1 MMDFI
6 WTITF
11 MAVVGAAIGAVTNHL
26 AIKMLFRPHEAKFI
40 GSWRIPFTP
49 GLIPKRR
56 DELARQLGNTVIQHL
71 LTPDIFKK
79 KYFNEEMKNKAA
91 HFLTEQL
98 NDKIFQSDKSIK
110 EWLKLAGIEN
120 VPTIVNE
127 KIEDQVDVQ
136 FSQLKVRFEQETIR
150 QLAPI
155 DWQQKADAKVGEIVS
170 YILVKGEDFFES
182 AEGKMT
188 VKNLIDDFLSTKGTL
203 GNMIQM
209 FMGESSSLAGKVQPE
224 ILKFLRA
231 PGTKNMLEKIV
242 RNEWEKLKDRPLIE
256 MMDGFDFEPIVKNV
270 KEYLTEQLAIEEKLN
285 YSFLHYFPGAT
296 GWTESYL
303 IPKVTSFA
311 FQEAETKLEEVLR
324 KMKLEDMV
332 KEQVDT
338 FPVSRLEEIVL
349 GISKREF
356 KMITILGGVLGGLI
370 GIIQGLIVFFT
381 T

>member
-1 MMDFI
+1 MDFI

>member
-1 MMDFI
+1 MNFI

-26 AIKMLFRPHEAKFI
+26 AIKMLFRPHEAKYI

-71 LTPDIFKK
+71 LTPDIFRK
-79 KYFNEEMKNKAA
+79 KYFNEEMKNKAN
-91 HFLTEQL
+91 HFLTDQL
-98 NDKIFQSDKSIK
+98 NDKIFQSEKTIND
-110 EWLKLAGIEN
+110 WLKLAGLEN
-120 VPTIVNE
+120 VPTIVNG
-127 KIEDQVDVQ
+127 KIEEQVDVQ
-136 FSQLKVRFEQETIR
+136 FTQLKSRFEQETIR
-150 QLAPI
+150 KLAPI
-155 DWQQKADAKVGEIVS
+155 DWQQKADTKVGEIVS
-170 YILVKGEDFFES
+170 YILLKGEDFFES
-182 AEGKMT
+182 EDGKTT

-242 RNEWEKLKDRPLIE
+242 RGEWEKLKDRPLNE

-270 KEYLTEQLAIEEKLN
+270 KAYLTEQLAIEERLDN
-285 YSFLHYFPGAT
+285 NFLLYFPEAAN
-296 GWTESYL
+296 WTNSYL
-303 IPKVTSFA
+303 IPKVTTFA
-311 FQEAETKLEEVLR
+311 FLEAETKLEEVLR

-332 KEQVDT
+332 KEQVDS

>member
-1 MMDFI
+1 MDFI

-11 MAVVGAAIGAVTNHL
+11 MAIVGAAIGAVTNHF
-26 AIKMLFRPHEAKFI
+26 AIKMLFRPHEAKYI
-40 GSWRIPFTP
+40 GSWRVPFTP

-79 KYFNEEMKNKAA
+79 KYFNEEMKNKAN

-98 NDKIFQSDKSIK
+98 NDKIFRSDKTIK
-110 EWLKLAGIEN
+110 DWLKLAGLEN
-120 VPTIVNE
+120 VPSIVND
-127 KIEDQVDVQ
+127 KIEEQVDNQ
-136 FSQLKVRFEQETIR
+136 FSQLKSRFEKETIR

-155 DWQQKADAKVGEIVS
+155 DWQEKADTKVGEIVS
-170 YILVKGEDFFES
+170 YILLKGEAFFES
-182 AEGKMT
+182 DEGKLT

-242 RNEWEKLKDRPLIE
+242 QNEWEKLKDRPLNE
-256 MMDGFDFEPIVKNV
+256 MMDGFDFDPIVKNV
-270 KEYLTEQLAIEEKLN
+270 KGYLVDQLAIDERLN
-285 YSFLHYFPGAT
+285 YGFLHYFPEVT
-296 GWTESYL
+296 RWTESYL
-303 IPKVTSFA
+303 IPKVTTFA
-311 FQEAETKLEEVLR
+311 FLEAESKLEEVLR

-356 KMITILGGVLGGLI
+356 KMITILGGALGGLI
-370 GIIQGLIVFFT
+370 GIIQGLIVFYT

>member
-1 MMDFI
+1 MDFI

-26 AIKMLFRPHEAKFI
+26 AIKMLFRPHEAKYI

-79 KYFNEEMKNKAA
+79 KYFNEEMKNKAN

-98 NDKIFQSDKSIK
+98 HTKIFHSDKTIND
-110 EWLKLAGIEN
+110 WLNLAGLEN
-120 VPTIVNE
+120 VPTIVNG
-127 KIEDQVDVQ
+127 KIEQQVDIQ
-136 FSQLKVRFEQETIR
+136 FNQLKTRFEQETIR
-150 QLAPI
+150 QLAPL
-155 DWQQKADAKVGEIVS
+155 DWQQKADTKVGEIVS

-182 AEGKMT
+182 EEGKMT
-188 VKNLIDDFLSTKGTL
+188 VRNLIDDFLSTKGTL

-242 RNEWEKLKDRPLIE
+242 RNEWEKLKDRPLNE

-270 KEYLTEQLAIEEKLN
+270 KLYLSEQLAIEERLN
-285 YSFLHYFPGAT
+285 STFIHYFPEVT
-296 GWTESYL
+296 GWTENNL
-303 IPKVTSFA
+303 IPRVTTFA
-311 FQEAETKLEEVLR
+311 FREAETKLEEVLR

-332 KEQVDT
+332 KEQVDA

>member
-1 MMDFI
+1 MDFI

-11 MAVVGAAIGAVTNHL
+11 MAVVGAAIGSITNHF
-26 AIKMLFRPHEAKFI
+26 AIKMLFRPHEAKYI

-98 NDKIFQSDKSIK
+98 NDKVFQSEKTIK
-110 EWLKLAGIEN
+110 DWLKLAGIEN

-136 FSQLKVRFEQETIR
+136 FSQLKARFEQETIR

-155 DWQQKADAKVGEIVS
+155 DWQQRADTKVREIVS

-182 AEGKMT
+182 EEGKMT

-242 RNEWEKLKDRPLIE
+242 RNEWEKLKDRPLNE
-256 MMDGFDFEPIVKNV
+256 MMEGFDFEPIVKNV
-270 KEYLTEQLAIEEKLN
+270 KEYLAEQLAIEEKLN

-296 GWTESYL
+296 GWTASYL
-303 IPKVTSFA
+303 IPKVTTFA

>member
-1 MMDFI
+1 MDFI

-11 MAVVGAAIGAVTNHL
+11 MAIVGAAIGAVTNHF
-26 AIKMLFRPHEAKFI
+26 AIKMLFRPHEAKYI
-40 GSWRIPFTP
+40 GSWRVPFTP

-56 DELARQLGNTVIQHL
+56 DELAKQLGNTVIQHL

-79 KYFNEEMKNKAA
+79 KYFNEEMKNKTN

-98 NDKIFQSDKSIK
+98 NDKIFRSDKTIK
-110 EWLKLAGIEN
+110 DWLKLAGLEN
-120 VPTIVNE
+120 VPSIVND
-127 KIEDQVDVQ
+127 KIEEQVDSQ
-136 FSQLKVRFEQETIR
+136 FSQLKSRFEKETIR
-150 QLAPI
+150 QLAPM
-155 DWQQKADAKVGEIVS
+155 DWQEKADTKVGEIVS
-170 YILVKGEDFFES
+170 YILLKGEAFFES
-182 AEGKMT
+182 DEGKLT

-242 RNEWEKLKDRPLIE
+242 QNEWEKLKDRPLNE
-256 MMDGFDFEPIVKNV
+256 MMDGFDFDPIVKNV
-270 KEYLTEQLAIEEKLN
+270 KGYLVDQLAIEERLN
-285 YSFLHYFPGAT
+285 YGFLHYFPEVT
-296 GWTESYL
+296 RWTESYL
-303 IPKVTSFA
+303 VPKVTTFA
-311 FQEAETKLEEVLR
+311 FLEAESKLEEVLR

-370 GIIQGLIVFFT
+370 GIIQGLIVFYT

>member
-1 MMDFI
+1 MDFI

-11 MAVVGAAIGAVTNHL
+11 MAVVGAAIGSVTNHF
-26 AIKMLFRPHEAKFI
+26 AIKMLFRPHEAKYI

-56 DELARQLGNTVIQHL
+56 DELAKQLGNTVIQHL

-98 NDKIFQSDKSIK
+98 NDKIFQSDKTIND
-110 EWLKLAGIEN
+110 WLKLAGLES
-120 VPTIVNE
+120 VPTIVKG
-127 KIEDQVDVQ
+127 KIEEQVDVQ
-136 FSQLKVRFEQETIR
+136 FSQLKTRFEKETIR

-155 DWQQKADAKVGEIVS
+155 DWQQKADTKVGEIVS
-170 YILVKGEDFFES
+170 YILLKGEDFFES
-182 AEGKMT
+182 DEGKQT

-242 RNEWEKLKDRPLIE
+242 RSEWEKLKDRPLNE
-256 MMDGFDFEPIVKNV
+256 MMEGFDFEPIVKNV
-270 KEYLTEQLAIEEKLN
+270 KVYLTEQLAIEERLD
-285 YSFLHYFPGAT
+285 YSFLHYFPGVT

-303 IPKVTSFA
+303 IPKVTTFA

>member
-1 MMDFI
+1 MDFI

-26 AIKMLFRPHEAKFI
+26 AIKMLFRPHEAKYI
-40 GSWRIPFTP
+40 GSWRVPFTP

-56 DELARQLGNTVIQHL
+56 DELAIQLGNTVIQHL

-79 KYFNEEMKNKAA
+79 KYFNEEMKIKAN

-98 NDKIFQSDKSIK
+98 NDKIFHSDKTIK
-110 EWLKLAGIEN
+110 DWLKLAGLEN
-120 VPTIVNE
+120 VPSIVNG
-127 KIEDQVDVQ
+127 KIEEQVDVQ
-136 FSQLKVRFEQETIR
+136 FYQLKARFEQETIR

-155 DWQQKADAKVGEIVS
+155 DWQQKADTKVGEIVS
-170 YILVKGEDFFES
+170 YILLKGEDFFES
-182 AEGKMT
+182 EEGRMT

-242 RNEWEKLKDRPLIE
+242 RSEWEKLKDRPLNE

-270 KEYLTEQLAIEEKLN
+270 KVYLTEQLAIEEKLN
-285 YSFLHYFPGAT
+285 YGFLHYFPGAT
-296 GWTESYL
+296 EWTETYL
-303 IPKVTSFA
+303 IPKVTTFA
-311 FQEAETKLEEVLR
+311 FEEAEEKLEEVLR

-332 KEQVDT
+332 KEQVDA

>member
-1 MMDFI
+1 MNFI

-11 MAVVGAAIGAVTNHL
+11 MAVVGATIGAVTNHF
-26 AIKMLFRPHEAKFI
+26 AIKMLFRPHEAKYI

-79 KYFNEEMKNKAA
+79 KYFNEEMKSKTN
-91 HFLTEQL
+91 HFLTDQL
-98 NDKIFQSDKSIK
+98 NEKIFHSDKTIK
-110 EWLKLAGIEN
+110 DWLTLAGLDNI
-120 VPTIVNE
+120 PTIVNGR
-127 KIEDQVDVQ
+127 IEEQVDVQ
-136 FSQLKVRFEQETIR
+136 FSQLKTRFEQETIR

-155 DWQQKADAKVGEIVS
+155 DWQLKADTKVGEIVS
-170 YILVKGEDFFES
+170 YILLKGEDFFES
-182 AEGKMT
+182 EEGRMT

-231 PGTKNMLEKIV
+231 PGTKGMLEKIV
-242 RNEWEKLKDRPLIE
+242 RNEWEKLKDRPLNE

-270 KEYLTEQLAIEEKLN
+270 KVYLTEQLAIEEKLDYN
-285 YSFLHYFPGAT
+285 LLHYFPEAA

-303 IPKVTSFA
+303 IPKVTTFA

-349 GISKREF
+349 GISRREF

>member
-1 MMDFI
+1 MNFI

-11 MAVVGAAIGAVTNHL
+11 MALVGAAIGAVTNHL
-26 AIKMLFRPHEAKFI
+26 AIQMLFRPHEAKYI

-56 DELARQLGNTVIQHL
+56 DELAKQLGNTVIQHL

-79 KYFNEEMKNKAA
+79 KYFNEEMKNKAN

-98 NDKIFQSDKSIK
+98 NEKVFQSDKTIK
-110 EWLKLAGIEN
+110 DWLQLAGLEN
-120 VPTIVNE
+120 VPTIVNH
-127 KIEDQVDVQ
+127 KIEEQVDVQ
-136 FSQLKVRFEQETIR
+136 FSQLKTRFEQESIR

-155 DWQQKADAKVGEIVS
+155 DWQQKADTKVGEIVS
-170 YILVKGEDFFES
+170 YILLKGEDFFES
-182 AEGKMT
+182 EEGRMT

-231 PGTKNMLEKIV
+231 PGTKNMLENIV
-242 RNEWEKLKDRPLIE
+242 RNEWEKLKDRPLNE

-270 KEYLTEQLAIEEKLN
+270 KVYLTEQLAMEEKLN
-285 YSFLHYFPGAT
+285 YSFTHYFPAAS

-303 IPKVTSFA
+303 IPKVTTFA

-356 KMITILGGVLGGLI
+356 KMITILGGFLGGLI
-370 GIIQGLIVFFT
+370 GIIQGLIVFLT

>member
-1 MMDFI
+1 MDFI

-11 MAVVGAAIGAVTNHL
+11 MAIVGAAIGAVTNHF
-26 AIKMLFRPHEAKFI
+26 AIKMLFRPHEAKYI
-40 GSWRIPFTP
+40 GSWRVPFTP

-56 DELARQLGNTVIQHL
+56 DELAKQLGNTVIQHL

-79 KYFNEEMKNKAA
+79 KYFNEEMKNKAN

-98 NDKIFQSDKSIK
+98 NDKIFRSDKTIK
-110 EWLKLAGIEN
+110 DWLKLAGLEN
-120 VPTIVNE
+120 VPSIVND
-127 KIEDQVDVQ
+127 KIEEQVDSQ
-136 FSQLKVRFEQETIR
+136 FNQLKSRFEKETIR

-155 DWQQKADAKVGEIVS
+155 DWQEKADTKVGEIVS
-170 YILVKGEDFFES
+170 YILLKGEAFFES
-182 AEGKMT
+182 DEGKLT

-242 RNEWEKLKDRPLIE
+242 QNEWEKLKDRPLNE
-256 MMDGFDFEPIVKNV
+256 MMDGFDFDPIVKNV
-270 KEYLTEQLAIEEKLN
+270 KGYLVDQLAIEERLN
-285 YSFLHYFPGAT
+285 YGFLHYFPEVT
-296 GWTESYL
+296 RWTESYL
-303 IPKVTSFA
+303 IPKVTAFA
-311 FQEAETKLEEVLR
+311 FLEAESKLEEVLR

-370 GIIQGLIVFFT
+370 GIIQGLIVFYT

>member
-1 MMDFI
+1 MNFL

-11 MAVVGAAIGAVTNHL
+11 MAVVGAAIGAVTNHF
-26 AIKMLFRPHEAKFI
+26 AIKMLFRPHEAKYV

-56 DELARQLGNTVIQHL
+56 DELAKQLGNTVIQHL

-79 KYFNEEMKNKAA
+79 KYFNEEMKQKAN
-91 HFLTEQL
+91 HFLIEQL
-98 NDKIFQSDKSIK
+98 NDKIFQSDKTITD
-110 EWLKLAGIEN
+110 WLKLAGLEN
-120 VPTIVNE
+120 VPTIVND
-127 KIEDQVDVQ
+127 KIEEQVDVQ
-136 FSQLKVRFEQETIR
+136 FSRLKTRFEQETIR

-155 DWQQKADAKVGEIVS
+155 DWQLKADTKVGEIVS
-170 YILVKGEDFFES
+170 YILLKGEDFFES
-182 AEGKMT
+182 EEGRTT

-242 RNEWEKLKDRPLIE
+242 RSEWEKLKDRPLNE
-256 MMDGFDFEPIVKNV
+256 MMDGFDFDPIIKNV
-270 KEYLTEQLAIEEKLN
+270 KVYLTEQLAVEERLN
-285 YSFLHYFPGAT
+285 YNLIHYFPGAT

-303 IPKVTSFA
+303 IPKVTTFA
-311 FQEAETKLEEVLR
+311 FHEAETKLEEVLR

>member
-1 MMDFI
+1 MDFI

-11 MAVVGAAIGAVTNHL
+11 MAVVGAAIGAVTNHF
-26 AIKMLFRPHEAKFI
+26 AIKMLFRPHDAKYI
-40 GSWRIPFTP
+40 GSWRVPFTP

-79 KYFNEEMKNKAA
+79 KYFNEEMKNKAN

-98 NDKIFQSDKSIK
+98 NNKFLQSDKSIQD
-110 EWLKLAGIEN
+110 WLRLAGLEN
-120 VPTIVNE
+120 VPTIVND
-127 KIEDQVDVQ
+127 KIEEQVEVQ
-136 FSQLKVRFEQETIR
+136 FSQLKTRFEQETIR
-150 QLAPI
+150 QLAPL
-155 DWQQKADAKVGEIVS
+155 DWQKKADTKVGEIVS

-182 AEGKMT
+182 EEGKMT

-242 RNEWEKLKDRPLIE
+242 RNEWEKLKDRPLNE

-270 KEYLTEQLAIEEKLN
+270 KVYLTEQLAIEDRLN
-285 YSFLHYFPGAT
+285 NSFHFYFPEAAV
-296 GWTESYL
+296 WTESYL
-303 IPKVTSFA
+303 IPKVTAFA
-311 FQEAETKLEEVLR
+311 FVEAETKLEEVLR

-332 KEQVDT
+332 KEQVDA

-356 KMITILGGVLGGLI
+356 KMITVLGGVLGGLI

>member
-1 MMDFI
+1 MNFI

-11 MAVVGAAIGAVTNHL
+11 MAVVGAAIGSVTNHL
-26 AIKMLFRPHEAKFI
+26 AIKMLFRPHEAKYI

-56 DELARQLGNTVIQHL
+56 DELAKQLGDMVIQHL
-71 LTPDIFKK
+71 LTPDIFRK
-79 KYFNEEMKNKAA
+79 KYFNKEMRVKAN
-91 HFLTEQL
+91 HFITKQL
-98 NDKIFQSDKSIK
+98 NDKIFHSDKTI
-110 EWLKLAGIEN
+110 EDWLKLAGLDNI
-120 VPTIVNE
+120 PTIVNSKVE
-127 KIEDQVDVQ
+127 EQVDVQ
-136 FSQLKVRFEQETIR
+136 FNHLKAKFEQQTIR
-150 QLAPI
+150 QLAPME
-155 DWQQKADAKVGEIVS
+155 WQQKADTKVGEIVS
-170 YILVKGEDFFES
+170 YILFKGEGFFES
-182 AEGKMT
+182 EEGKVT

-231 PGTKNMLEKIV
+231 PGTKDMLEKIV
-242 RNEWEKLKDRPLIE
+242 RNEWEKLKDRPLDE
-256 MMDGFDFEPIVKNV
+256 MMDGFDFDPIVKNV
-270 KEYLTEQLAIEEKLN
+270 KIYLSKHLAIEERLN
-285 YSFLHYFPGAT
+285 YSILHYFPGVT

-303 IPKVTSFA
+303 IPKVTTFA
-311 FQEAETKLEEVLR
+311 FQEAETKLEEVLH
-324 KMKLEDMV
+324 KMKIEDMV
-332 KEQVDT
+332 KEQVDS

-370 GIIQGLIVFFT
+370 GIIQGLIVIFT